1 MTYRVQSPNGA
12 GIFDSGTNN
21 WIPAL
26 APCSV
31 CSFQAVATMT
41 GNLLWL
47 FGQGPAGHIQP
58 ANSNWQQ
65 FY

>member
-1 MTYRVQSPNGA
+1 MTYHVEPSGA

-26 APCSV
+26 APCAS
-31 CSFQAVATMT
+31 CSFGAVAAMT

-47 FGQGPAGHIQP
+47 FGQGPAGRTQP
-58 ANSNWQQ
+58 PTVNSQR